1 VDNKIRRVSQ
11 QQLDGISM
19 QDCFSQRDLLPAV
32 LHLQLENAPFAMDHG
47 DLAAQNIIVD
57 CEYNIT
63 G

>member
-1 VDNKIRRVSQ
+1 
-11 QQLDGISM
+11 M

-32 LHLQLENAPFAMDHG
+32 LHLQLENGPFAMDHG

-57 CEYNIT
+57 CEYNIA